1 MSILEIVGTVILG
14 IAVVFAAYAVT
25 MYVYYLARRRWTHRR
40 YTAEISVIAAA
51 AVLSFAVRLAALL
64 CGGAITF
71 GGALGDTFHA
81 IYMAIGGFTFE
92 GLDGA
97 GALPLWGEV
106 LYYGVTVYAGLVALS
121 VITAR
126 ISYEIFSAVGYAF
139 TRAFRKRRDIFVF
152 TAVTE
157 DALLLAD
164 SIDRKYRGKP
174 DPERKN
180 VASLF
185 GAEGEKGGIPFE
197 RKRRC
202 LIVFSGNELEPFD
215 HKNELHRALMSRGYY
230 YMSYGKR
237 RKKEQELP
245 LTKKLHIDVV
255 NDPAARREKPKNVFR
270 RYRDA
275 RRHVFAVRVGRA
287 LTGEEAS
294 NSDFVFDDIRA
305 SLRRLPDEAFAAVW
319 LEAAA
324 AAGREQ
330 NGPAEV
336 PFAEKPA
343 DRAQAEALHR
353 EMQDAF
359 SRAEGEKKAFVALL
373 TQRAAAAARKALYTV
388 VDYHILTDDEINY
401 EFYATELDSILNDL
415 FAGRF
420 RSAFAGLL
428 RRAGQSRAA
437 GKEDKYTAFA
447 DAAERLS
454 LRYLDFA
461 EAAAAAG
468 LEEASARL
476 ELAEFVVRDGEA
488 EKTRAEIANAY
499 DGTDET
505 RRRLAEAT
513 DDLLVYEEERRRAAE
528 DVFSRVAAQEKL
540 AQMRNVPAQQR
551 IGWFAGAVA
560 CDGRMLGRIR
570 RNFQL
575 HIFNEAQ
582 LSARDFSIRR
592 TAAYRRED
600 GFEAQS
606 RGLSSAAELPWA
618 DCLLQRD
625 VEVPAPAF
633 GDGDG
638 AEGRPVYRAVVLGFG
653 KTAQCA
659 MNALLVQTS
668 AVDEAGA
675 PTQFIADVYDRAVDE
690 RCGLFAYTHPLYQ
703 CFKCEDCLPLDAKQ
717 LQEMALALD
726 DTAHQVLYDRYR
738 AFVGPDDPGY
748 ERAPEIVNEQ
758 MGFPRICFHKTSCF
772 DLNFMRMLDTDISG
786 DGSPVKNDVRAFIV
800 CLGSDESNIRMA
812 NALIDDFKHEAYAG
826 DFSSPTLQT
835 VYVHIRDEKNRH
847 RLNWTA
853 EDETFFRRRNRRL
866 VVVRFGNREAMY
878 SYDSLL
884 EERPAEGFKCMYD
897 RFSAGVGEREDRR
910 PAWVRQMTELL
921 QKTEDHP
928 FDAVDFYRESVRP
941 TFRELL
947 RIGSEEQYES
957 WLDADAYVKQS
968 NESVY
973 LFEDVYAGLLSQ
985 NGLTMSDL
993 RRFVRL
999 EKVRWN
1005 RFYMSNG
1012 WTFGE
1017 PDDAAPKQMRRRGKE
1032 HDGLCSFEMLGRA
1045 KDKKGTAYKLYDAAN
1060 VLLGYF
1066 AGADWADKGGA
1077 PSEDKKK
1084 GA

>member
-1 MSILEIVGTVILG
+1 MSILGIVGTVMLG

-25 MYVYYLARRRWTHRR
+25 MYVYYLVRRWWTHRR

-64 CGGAITF
+64 CGGAVTF

-126 ISYEIFSAVGYAF
+126 VSYEIFSAVGYAF
-139 TRAFRKRRDIFVF
+139 TLAFRKRRDIFVF

-164 SIDRKYRGKP
+164 SIDRKYREKP
-174 DPERKN
+174 DPGRKN

-185 GAEGEKGGIPFE
+185 GTAGQKGGIPFE
-197 RKRRC
+197 KKRRC

-237 RKKEQELP
+237 RKKEKEFP
-245 LTKKLHIDVV
+245 LTKKLHIAVV
-255 NDPAARREKPKNVFR
+255 NDPAEKGKKTKNIFR
-270 RYRDA
+270 RYHDA
-275 RRHVFAVRVGRA
+275 RRHVFAVRVGKA

-305 SLRRLPDEAFAAVW
+305 SLRRLPDDAFAAVW
-319 LEAAA
+319 LNAAA
-324 AAGREQ
+324 VAERAV
-330 NGPAEV
+330 NGPSDV
-336 PFAEKPA
+336 PVAEKPS
-343 DRAQAEALHR
+343 DREQAERQQR
-353 EMQDAF
+353 ELQDVYSRVETERKTFLSAF
-359 SRAEGEKKAFVALL
+359 
-373 TQRAAAAARKALYTV
+373 TQQAAAAARKALYTV

-401 EFYATELDSILNDL
+401 EFYATELDSILHDL
-415 FAGRF
+415 FAERL
-420 RSAFAGLL
+420 RTAFAGLL
-428 RRAGQSRAA
+428 RRAEQSRAA
-437 GKEDKYTAFA
+437 GKKDKYAAFA

-454 LRYLDFA
+454 LRYLEFA
-461 EAAAAAG
+461 EAAAAAAA
-468 LEEASARL
+468 EEASARL
-476 ELAEFVVRDGEA
+476 DLAEFAVRDGEQAKVNA
-488 EKTRAEIANAY
+488 ESTNAY
-499 DGTDET
+499 YGTDET
-505 RRRLAEAT
+505 RRKLAEAT
-513 DDLLVYEEERRRAAE
+513 DDLRVYEEEWRRAAE
-528 DVFSRVAAQEKL
+528 DVSSRADAQEKL
-540 AQMRNVPAQQR
+540 AQMRSVPAQQR
-551 IGWFAGAVA
+551 IEWFAGAVS
-560 CDGRMLGRIR
+560 CDGPMLGCIR

-600 GFEAQS
+600 GFEAQG
-606 RGLSSAAELPWA
+606 RGLSSAAELPWT
-618 DCLLQRD
+618 DSLLHRD
-625 VEVPAPAF
+625 VEVPEPSF
-633 GDGDG
+633 DGGDG
-638 AEGRPVYRAVVLGFG
+638 AEDRLVYRAVVLGFG

-668 AVDEAGA
+668 AVDETGM

-717 LQEMALALD
+717 LRDKALTLD

-738 AFVGPDDPGY
+738 DFVGPDDPGY

-758 MGFPRICFHKTSCF
+758 IGFPRICFHKTSSF

-786 DGSPVKNDVRAFIV
+786 DGSSVKNAVRAFII
-800 CLGSDESNIRMA
+800 CLGSDEANIRMA
-812 NALIDDFKHEAYAG
+812 NALIDDFKHEVYAG
-826 DFSSPTLQT
+826 DSAVPTLQT

-853 EDETFFRRRNRRL
+853 EDEAFFRRCKRRL

-878 SYDSLL
+878 SYDGLL
-884 EERPAEGFKCMYD
+884 EERPAEAFKRMYD
-897 RFSAGVGEREDRR
+897 RFSAGVGAREDRR
-910 PAWVRQMTELL
+910 PDWVLQMTELL
-921 QKTEDHP
+921 QKTEEHP
-928 FDAVDFYRESVRP
+928 LDAVDFYRKSVWP
-941 TFRELL
+941 TFREMLG
-947 RIGSEEQYES
+947 IGSEELYGS
-957 WLDADAYVKQS
+957 WLDADAYLKQS

-973 LFEDVYAGLLSQ
+973 LFADVYAGLLSQ

-993 RRFVRL
+993 KRFVRL

-1012 WTFGE
+1012 WIFGE
-1017 PDDAAPKQMRRRGKE
+1017 PDEPEQKKMRRRGKE

-1045 KDKKGTAYKLYDAAN
+1045 KDKKGTVYKLYDAAN

-1066 AGADWADKGGA
+1066 AGAGWAGKE
-1077 PSEDKKK
+1077 PPETKKK
-1084 GA
+1084 RS